1 MSAKNCRFFSFLL
14 YHNLRTIYSNEIK
27 SLSLL
32 QNHNNI
38 HTTFGKGWLASWIF
52 HIICT
57 RIMSITKAAE
67 CKVGS
72 KTHSTALK
80 LARGSRRMLPK
91 NFKICPHEVESE
103 SSFDGAVKFMV
114 GGYPPHP
121 LWPGYHSYCKSLI
134 VKYLVTS

>member
-1 MSAKNCRFFSFLL
+1 MINCDRACENQPYKCKKLPIFSFLL

-27 SLSLL
+27 SPSLL

-52 HIICT
+52 HITCT
-57 RIMSITKAAE
+57 RIMSITIAAE

-80 LARGSRRMLPK
+80 LARWSRRMLPK
-91 NFKICPHEVESE
+91 NFKIFPHEVESE
-103 SSFDGAVKFMV
+103 SSFDGAVKFME
-114 GGYPPHP
+114 GG
-121 LWPGYHSYCKSLI
+121 
-134 VKYLVTS
+134 